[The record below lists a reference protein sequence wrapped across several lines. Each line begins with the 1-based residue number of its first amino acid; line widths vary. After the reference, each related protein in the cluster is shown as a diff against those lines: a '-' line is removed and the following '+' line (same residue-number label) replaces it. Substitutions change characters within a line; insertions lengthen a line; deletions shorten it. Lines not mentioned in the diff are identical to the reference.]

1 MLPDWAKKDD
11 KGVIC
16 LKSPMELYLVGLD
29 FRHFPL
35 KCCNECKSIMH
46 FNYYGFDKFLSEGR
60 GIDKSMEIFPEY
72 TETSKTNGWTTISV
86 DLTDEKLIDS
96 YINSIR
102 NAQRAAA
109 YKLELVKG
117 ICYKLQFHSDKLKV
131 NLAVKEDGT
140 VLLYKL
146 SETLADI
153 VPDLL
158 RPNSSKELLG
168 TVYHFDKDFDLG
180 KIKEEYAL
188 SNKSTLKVLFIWV
201 EKLFR
206 LNKKEINNGEVNLR
220 VVKY

>member
-16 LKSPMELYLVGLD
+16 LKSSKELYLTGLD

-35 KCCNECKSIMH
+35 KCCNECKSIIH
-46 FNYYGFDKFLSEGR
+46 FNYYGFDKFLSESR
-60 GIDKSMEIFPEY
+60 GIDKSMEILPEY

-86 DLTDEKLIDS
+86 DLTNEKLIDS
-96 YINSIR
+96 FIDFIR
-102 NAQRAAA
+102 EAQKAVA

-117 ICYKLQFHSDKLKV
+117 ICYKLQFTSDKLKV

-146 SETLADI
+146 SEALADI

-158 RPNSSKELLG
+158 RPSSSKELLG
-168 TVYHFDKDFDLG
+168 TVYHFGKDFDLG

-206 LNKKEINNGEVNLR
+206 LNKQEINNGEVNLR

>member
-1 MLPDWAKKDD
+1 
-11 KGVIC
+11 
-16 LKSPMELYLVGLD
+16 
-29 FRHFPL
+29 
-35 KCCNECKSIMH
+35 
-46 FNYYGFDKFLSEGR
+46 
-60 GIDKSMEIFPEY
+60 MEILPEY

-86 DLTDEKLIDS
+86 DLTDEKFIDS
-96 YINSIR
+96 FIDFIR
-102 NAQRAAA
+102 EAKRAVA

-117 ICYKLQFHSDKLKV
+117 IRYKLQFCSNKLKV
-131 NLAVKEDGT
+131 NLAVKEDGI

-146 SETLADI
+146 SEALAEM

-206 LNKKEINNGEVNLR
+206 LNKQEILYGKISLR
-220 VVKY
+220 VFKY